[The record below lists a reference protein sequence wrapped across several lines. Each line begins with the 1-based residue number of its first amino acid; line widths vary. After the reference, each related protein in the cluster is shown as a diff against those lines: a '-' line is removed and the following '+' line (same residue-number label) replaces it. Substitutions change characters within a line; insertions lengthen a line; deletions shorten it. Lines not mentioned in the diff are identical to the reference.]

1 MEAQLREAQRR
12 VTNPNPDPN
21 PNPNPSP
28 NPNPNQAQRRVTAA
42 RAALQD
48 AKVQS
53 EAAAA
58 ELEAARREVAQ
69 LREAVRA
76 RFGEADDQAEG
87 GARLGRARGGG
98 APPSLDELQRR

>member
-1 MEAQLREAQRR
+1 M
-12 VTNPNPDPN
+12 
-21 PNPNPSP
+21 
-28 NPNPNQAQRRVTAA
+28 
-42 RAALQD
+42 
-48 AKVQS
+48 QS

-58 ELEAARREVAQ
+58 ELGAVRREVAQ

-76 RFGEADDQAEG
+76 RFGEADDHAED

>member
-1 MEAQLREAQRR
+1 M
-12 VTNPNPDPN
+12 
-21 PNPNPSP
+21 
-28 NPNPNQAQRRVTAA
+28 TAA
-42 RAALQD
+42 RGALQD

-98 APPSLDELQRR
+98 APPLLDELQRRSPLPLPSPSP